1 MTLGVLGTMVWDR
14 IDHPDGETVE
24 RWGGISYSLA
34 AAAAAL
40 PDGWTL
46 RPIIRLGADLAEA
59 GRRFLASVPHLERPG
74 AVVEVD
80 EPNNRVHLRY
90 RDRHHRDEHLTGGVS
105 AWEGPEL
112 EPHLEALDGLYV
124 NMISGFEL
132 ELDTVRDLRDRFRR
146 PRYVDLHSLVLGVGD
161 DGRRVPR
168 RPTRA
173 ASWLGAFHVV
183 QANETELEIMAGDG
197 TAEEAARCALRDGAR
212 AVLVTRGPRGA
223 GWLARSDRPLWLET
237 GNAGAGGAGGAEI
250 AWSGP
255 QNGESTPAGDGVRAG
270 EVALEEDRSAGDPTG
285 CGDVWG
291 ATCFVHL
298 MAGRR
303 LPDAMDAANRAAARN
318 VEHRGADGLYGHLRG
333 AA

>member
-40 PDGWTL
+40 PAGWAL
-46 RPIIRLGADLAEA
+46 RPIIRLGADLAKA
-59 GRRFLASVPHLERPG
+59 GRRFLASIPQLERPG
-74 AVVEVD
+74 GEVEVD

-90 RDRHHRDEHLTGGVS
+90 RDRHDRDEHLTGGVS
-105 AWEGPEL
+105 AWNGSEL

-132 ELDTVRDLRDRFRR
+132 EHETALALRDRFRR
-146 PRYVDLHSLVLGVGD
+146 PRYVDLHSLVLGVGE

-168 RPTRA
+168 RPAHA
-173 ASWLGAFHVV
+173 AGWLGAFHVV
-183 QANETELEIMAGDG
+183 QANETELGIMAGDG
-197 TAEEAARCALRDGAR
+197 TAEEAARSALRDGAR

-223 GWLARSDRPLWLET
+223 SWFARSDRPLRPE
-237 GNAGAGGAGGAEI
+237 AGRPGAAGPGSEARGI
-250 AWSGP
+250 R
-255 QNGESTPAGDGVRAG
+255 TG
-270 EVALEEDRSAGDPTG
+270 EVALEEDRRAGDPTG

-298 MAGRR
+298 MVGRR
-303 LPDAMDAANRAAARN
+303 LTEAMDAANRAAARN
-318 VEHRGADGLYGHLRG
+318 VEHRGADGLYEHLRG
-333 AA
+333 AV